1 LSAQVDKLQHLRFA
15 HLLSE
20 SETVPDRGS
29 QRFNVWLLDVAE
41 LSAQRAAAHM
51 DFLGW
56 EDREKRRNRKLIFTG
71 EEVPVSITGAAKKPQ
86 QPKAKPEA
94 KKDGMLF

>member
-1 LSAQVDKLQHLRFA
+1 MSGYF
-15 HLLSE
+15 
-20 SETVPDRGS
+20 
-29 QRFNVWLLDVAE
+29 DVAE
-41 LSAQRAAAHM
+41 LSAQRASAHM

-71 EEVPVSITGAAKKPQ
+71 EEVPVSIAGAAKKLQ
-86 QPKAKPEA
+86 QPKAKPGD